1 MTTIETT
8 TTTRRRARRAGTVLA
23 LALCALA
30 ASAAVA
36 QAAASF
42 SWSAPAVADSSSTHT
57 TAISCPSTGLCVA
70 VDAGGNV
77 VYTVTPASGGWSAPL
92 SVDSG
97 HQLTAISC
105 PTTSL
110 CFAADNHGDI
120 YSSTAP
126 TSAAGWTTS
135 GDVDGTTP
143 ITGISCPSAALCV
156 AVDATGHVLGST
168 SPGTLTAG
176 AWPVVDTD
184 GSNPL
189 TGVSCPSTSLCAAVD
204 NAGQVLVTTTPPT
217 GWAAALSLSS
227 TTGLT
232 AVSCTAS
239 GLCVATGNDGTVYA
253 SADAN
258 ASNPTWSRTAVDST
272 ALNAVSCSD
281 VGVCVLADEGG
292 SVLVSDTPASA
303 PPNWAVAPIDA
314 GQALSGVSCLSAGL
328 CVAVD
333 TPGHALA
340 GTLAAPSVTTG
351 TGSVGSQTTGTLS
364 GTVNPNDATLS
375 DCHFDYG
382 TTTAYGSSVPCT
394 VVPSATGGAQ
404 GVVAQLSGLN
414 ASTTYHFRV
423 VASSGVATNDGGDAS
438 FTTPAP
444 LKPSPSL
451 SGTAAVGETL
461 TCKTNVTT
469 TSTETVAYQWL
480 SDTAPIAGATG
491 ATYVIAPTD
500 ASHHLSCQVTI
511 SGDGGS
517 AVATSVFDAVP
528 SQTAGKIVESSVG
541 SDKHSANSVSVP
553 VTCSP
558 QAAGSCKITLTLTT
572 VVTAHHRSQT
582 IKVGSAS
589 TTLGAGSKKTLS
601 VSLNATG
608 KRMLRNRHTLK
619 VTLTVRGTILGV
631 LTATLKTDKVTFG
644 GSGNTTKHPK
654 RHATRHRR

>member
-8 TTTRRRARRAGTVLA
+8 TITRRAKRAGTVLA
-23 LALCALA
+23 LALCLLA
-30 ASAAVA
+30 VGAAVA
-36 QAAASF
+36 EAAATF
-42 SWSAPAVADSSSTHT
+42 SWSSPVVADSSNTHT
-57 TAISCPSTGLCVA
+57 TAVSCPSTGLCVA

-77 VYTVTPASGGWSAPL
+77 VYTTTPASGGWSAPL
-92 SVDSG
+92 SIDSG

-126 TSAAGWTTS
+126 TSATGWLTS
-135 GDVDGTTP
+135 GDVDGSTA
-143 ITGISCPSAALCV
+143 INGISCPSATLCV
-156 AVDATGHVLGST
+156 AVDNAGHILAST

-176 AWPVVDTD
+176 AWPVVDSD
-184 GSNPL
+184 GSNQL
-189 TGVSCPSTSLCAAVD
+189 TGVSCPGTSLCAAVD
-204 NAGQVLVTTTPPT
+204 SAGQVFVTTAPPT
-217 GWAAALSLSS
+217 NWGTPVSLSS
-227 TTGLT
+227 TSGLT
-232 AVSCTAS
+232 AISCTAA
-239 GLCVATGNDGTVYA
+239 GLCVVGGSDGSVYA
-253 SADAN
+253 SANAN
-258 ASNPTWSRTAVDST
+258 GSNPTWSRTGLVTS

-281 VGVCVLADEGG
+281 VGVCVLVDADG
-292 SVLVSDTPASA
+292 SVLASDAPAGA
-303 PPNWAVAPIDA
+303 PPNWSVAPIDA
-314 GQALSGVSCLSAGL
+314 GQSLSGVSCLSAGL

-333 TPGHALA
+333 SAGHGFA
-340 GTLAAPSVTTG
+340 GTLIAPSVTTG
-351 TGSVGSQTTGTLS
+351 TGTASSQTTATLAA
-364 GTVNPNDATLS
+364 TVNPNDATLS

-404 GVVAQLSGLN
+404 GVVAQLTGLS

-423 VASSGVATNDGGDAS
+423 VASSGVATSDGADAS
-438 FTTPAP
+438 FATPAP
-444 LKPSPSL
+444 LKASPSL
-451 SGTAAVGETL
+451 SGTPAVGETL

-469 TSTETVAYQWL
+469 TSAETVAYQWL
-480 SDTAPIAGATG
+480 SDTAPITGATG

-517 AVATSVFDAVP
+517 AAATSGFDAVP
-528 SQTAGKIVESSVG
+528 SQTAGHIVESSVG
-541 SDKHSANSVSVP
+541 GDRRYASSVTVP
-553 VTCSP
+553 VSCSP

-572 VVTAHHRSQT
+572 VVSSHHRSQT
-582 IKVGSAS
+582 IKVGSRS
-589 TTLGAGSKKTLS
+589 TTLGAGSRKRVS
-601 VSLNATG
+601 VSLNGTG

-654 RHATRHRR
+654 RHATRRRR